1 MNEATIAKKNE
12 HVEEVVSKF
21 NDSASTLF
29 VDYLGLT
36 VFEITE
42 LRVKLYK
49 ERCEMKVVKNNIL
62 RRAADKVGYQGLEET
77 FKGPSAAIF
86 SKDQVAASKIL
97 FGFAKDHKKLTIK
110 SGVVDGKTM
119 TTDQLK
125 TLSTLP
131 NKLGMVSMLL
141 SVLQAPI
148 RNLAY
153 AVKSVAEKE

>member
-1 MNEATIAKKNE
+1 MNEQTIAKKNE
-12 HVEEVVSKF
+12 HVDEIVNKF
-21 NDSASTLF
+21 NESVSTLF
-29 VDYLGLT
+29 IDYLGLS

-49 ERCEMKVVKNNIL
+49 EKCEMKVVKNNIL
-62 RRAADKVGYQGLEET
+62 RRAADKAGYQGLDQT
-77 FKGPSAAIF
+77 FVGPSAAIF
-86 SKDQVAASKIL
+86 SKDQVVGSKIL
-97 FGFAKDHKKLTIK
+97 FGFAKDHKKMTIK
-110 SGVVDGKTM
+110 SGVVDGKTLN
-119 TTDQLK
+119 TDQLK